1 MGLQH
6 IRLRAERP
14 LRGSR
19 RGHILSDMVA
29 RKGSI
34 TWLGHAGFCFEASG
48 TRVYIDPYR
57 APEGKRADLVL
68 VTHGHFDHFSPDDL
82 EQLCGE
88 GTQVVAPATVT
99 EQLKG
104 PALTIAPGETL
115 EFAALD
121 VTAVA
126 AYNTNKLDSDGKP
139 FHPREA
145 GWVGYVIRVGG
156 LKIYH
161 SGDTDVVPEMD
172 QAAGADIALLPVS
185 GTYVMTAVEAAEA
198 ARRISPRIAVPMHWG
213 TIIGTREDAE
223 RFAELAPVEV
233 RIPEKAGEAIAAQ
246 G

>member
-1 MGLQH
+1 VGSN
-6 IRLRAERP
+6 ISVGVARRLR
-14 LRGSR
+14 GTG
-19 RGHILSDMVA
+19 RGHILSGMVA

-34 TWLGHAGFCFEASG
+34 RWLGHAGFCIEVAG

-57 APEGKRADLVL
+57 AATGERADLVL
-68 VTHGHFDHFSPDDL
+68 ITHGHFDHFSPDDL

-88 GTQVVAPATVT
+88 GSQVIAPAAVT

-104 PALTIAPGETL
+104 PALKIAPGETL
-115 EFAALD
+115 EFRGLD

-145 GWVGYVIRVGG
+145 GWVGYVIKAGG
-156 LKIYH
+156 RKIYH
-161 SGDTDVVPEMD
+161 SGDTDVIPEMD

-223 RFAELAPVEV
+223 KFAELAPVEV
-233 RIPEKAGEAIAAQ
+233 RIPEKAGEAIPAQ